1 MNLIQLSI
9 ERANVSNLNL
19 ASLSLSEGIDDTS
32 SGRGQRLSRGWGSQE
47 TRKAYSSLHTLVDCQ
62 DQSQN
67 EKSNVQRITTIT
79 SNSSSVTDQQQ
90 SCDFFVSNDDDMDC
104 DQNFWWLYKKP
115 ITVYITYNIYA
126 AHNLSPCIHIF
137 TNKGNFYVTRLLAGF
152 REYKTYSPAVISFG
166 ECTWKEL
173 QNP

>member
-1 MNLIQLSI
+1 MHPYVSFGGATFLINKLHQEETKSEAMNLIQLSI

-104 DQNFWWLYKKP
+104 DQNFW
-115 ITVYITYNIYA
+115 
-126 AHNLSPCIHIF
+126 
-137 TNKGNFYVTRLLAGF
+137 
-152 REYKTYSPAVISFG
+152 
-166 ECTWKEL
+166 
-173 QNP
+173 